1 MNNVLMNNSSVQI
14 NASPKDGSVTTTKIV
29 KMARTNMIVV
39 STLSLEYLFLPL
51 DDMKRGS
58 VREIL
63 V

>member
-39 STLSLEYLFLPL
+39 SSTLSLKDLFLPL
-51 DDMKRGS
+51 DYERG
-58 VREIL
+58 REIL